1 MAGKREALREM
12 LTQKLLEAAA
22 KRIERNGLDSLRAR
36 DITDDAGCGLGT
48 IYKCYRDLD
57 DLVLHVNSATL
68 ARLASDLE
76 ASAAGI
82 DKPRERLTAF
92 ALAYLDFARRNRHLW
107 FALFDHRMPD
117 GVEVPE
123 WHLQEHAALFEAV
136 AGPLSML
143 RPEIGE
149 AMLLTRARTIFAA
162 VHGVIALS
170 LQERF
175 IGVPGEELERELVA
189 LVGLLVGQPV
199 AETRSV

>member
-12 LTQKLLEAAA
+12 LTQKLLDAAT

-36 DITDDAGCGLGT
+36 DVTDDAGCGLGT

-68 ARLASDLE
+68 ARLAAELE
-76 ASAAGI
+76 ASAANI
-82 DKPRERLTAF
+82 DAPREKLTAF

-107 FALFDHRMPD
+107 FALFDHRMPE
-117 GVEVPE
+117 GVAVPD
-123 WHLQEHAALFEAV
+123 WHLQEHAALFQAV
-136 AGPLSML
+136 ADPLAGL
-143 RPEIGE
+143 RPDLDE
-149 AMLLTRARTIFAA
+149 AQLLIRARTIFAA

-175 IGVPGEELERELVA
+175 IGVPGSALEAELKALVA
-189 LVGLLVGQPV
+189 LVVSQP
-199 AETRSV
+199 AEDP